1 MSQLVYIQYMKNNNV
16 STKPN
21 SKKIIFIIFVILV
34 GLAFAATTMYYF
46 IKFNNQDER
55 ISGLIISLLVS
66 SLIGPMFF
74 LPSYLNS
81 KEAYALKTAFV
92 NYFMMI
98 LESVTLF
105 LGLTLYGDTIGEYGH
120 AYLLLIYAFF
130 GFHIFSYP
138 KKLSK
143 SLIQL
148 IVPIAYITLNIV
160 QLNFFHDTA
169 TTNLSNFDIIY
180 DSLFKNGY
188 LFTWGLIIGGLLV
201 FGKFSYMSLNQN
213 KYKQELTGVKNIKTL
228 YIPFILY
235 TIFLFIPGVWYMS
248 HGFEKFFE
256 LEGSLFFNFINIA
269 YFLYIIYAQGQ
280 NFSNQFKK
288 FLTDQKVT

>member
-1 MSQLVYIQYMKNNNV
+1 MYQSVYIQYMKNNHV

-21 SKKIIFIIFVILV
+21 SKKIIFIIFVILI
-34 GLAFAATTMYYF
+34 GLALAVTTMYYF

-81 KEAYALKTAFV
+81 KEPYHLKTTFV

-138 KKLSK
+138 KEFSK

-148 IVPIAYITLNIV
+148 VVPIAYIILNIV

-228 YIPFILY
+228 YIPFVLY
-235 TIFLFIPGVWYMS
+235 TVFIFIPGVWYMS
-248 HGFEKFFE
+248 HGFGNFFE
-256 LEGSLFFNFINIA
+256 LEGSLFFDFINIA
-269 YFLYIIYAQGQ
+269 YSLYIIYAQGQ